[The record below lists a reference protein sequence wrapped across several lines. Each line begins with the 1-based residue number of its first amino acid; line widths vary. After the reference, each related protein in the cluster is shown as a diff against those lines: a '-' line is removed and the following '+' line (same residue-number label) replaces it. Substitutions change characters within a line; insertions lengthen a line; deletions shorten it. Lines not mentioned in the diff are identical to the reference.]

1 MSKQVKI
8 RRGTSAQHA
17 SFTGVEGEITVDTTL
32 DTVRVHDGA
41 TAGGRQLLRADL
53 TNVGGT
59 LGVANGGT
67 GATTL
72 TGVLVGNGT
81 GAVTTKTNPS
91 GAFVGTTDTQTLTNK
106 TLTSPTINGG
116 TISGITD
123 LAIADGGT
131 GASTAAAALIALGAI
146 GLTSVTFG
154 TNTISLRVTLSNG
167 DTLLIQGGSGTI
179 AGGGSATITFPTAYA
194 IAPVCI
200 AGGGNSNGAQE
211 GDIHVTGAASTTGVS
226 VINSAAGTGNYTWFA
241 IGKA

>member
-53 TNVGGT
+53 TNIGGT

-81 GAVTTKTNPS
+81 SAVTTKTNPS
-91 GAFVGTTDTQTLTNK
+91 GAFVGTTDAQTLTNK

-131 GASTAAAALIALGAI
+131 GASTAAAAFANIVTTASSLSDPGYIRLAN
-146 GLTSVTFG
+146 GLYVMW
-154 TNTISLRVTLSNG
+154 
-167 DTLLIQGGSGTI
+167 GS
-179 AGGGSATITFPTAYA
+179 FTA
-194 IAPVCI
+194 
-200 AGGGNSNGAQE
+200 AQN
-211 GDIHVTGAASTTGVS
+211 ASTTYNYSSISGSISLTTFSIAVVS
-226 VINSAAGTGNYTWFA
+226 GGIFSFGQQDNGTHTSSCSTTGFTVVNAIDSPATTFFIA
-241 IGKA
+241 IGY

>member
-8 RRGTSAQHA
+8 RRGTSAEHA

-41 TAGGRQLLRADL
+41 TVGGRQLLRADL
-53 TNVGGT
+53 TNIGGT

-81 GAVTTKTNPS
+81 SAVTTKTNPS
-91 GAFVGTTDTQTLTNK
+91 GAFVGTTDAQTLTNK

-131 GASTAAAALIALGAI
+131 GASTAAAALIALGAL

-167 DTLLIQGGSGTI
+167 DTLLIQGGTGTISGNSSGTI
-179 AGGGSATITFPTAYA
+179 SFPTAYA
-194 IAPVCI
+194 IAPVCV
-200 AGGGNSNGAQE
+200 AGGGISGTGAE
-211 GDIHVTGAASTTGVS
+211 GDVHVTAAASTTGIS
-226 VINSAAGTGNYTWFA
+226 ITNSASSIATYTWFA

>member
-53 TNVGGT
+53 TNIGGT

-81 GAVTTKTNPS
+81 SAVTTKTNPS
-91 GAFVGTTDTQTLTNK
+91 GAFVGTTDAQTLTNK

-131 GASTAAAALIALGAI
+131 GASTAAAARVALGAL

-167 DTLLIQGGSGTI
+167 DTLLIQGGTGSIGGNSSGVISFPTSYSI
-179 AGGGSATITFPTAYA
+179 APVAIVGGGSAST
-194 IAPVCI
+194 
-200 AGGGNSNGAQE
+200 GAS
-211 GDIHVTGAASTTGVS
+211 GDVHISSAASTTS
-226 VINSAAGTGNYTWFA
+226 VDIVNSTANFSAYTWFA